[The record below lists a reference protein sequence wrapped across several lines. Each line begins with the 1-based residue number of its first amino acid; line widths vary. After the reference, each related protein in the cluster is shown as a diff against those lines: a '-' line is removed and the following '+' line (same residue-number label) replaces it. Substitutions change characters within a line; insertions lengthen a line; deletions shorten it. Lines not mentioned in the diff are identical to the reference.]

1 LRPIEPCHNL
11 CSFHQD
17 KRKTPK
23 RGGSP
28 PVLVLFHSHA
38 PAAKLDALHLQP
50 QTLLV
55 GGVAPEPDIAARIHQ
70 GNDPP
75 ELRSSCAA
83 RR

>member
-1 LRPIEPCHNL
+1 
-11 CSFHQD
+11 
-17 KRKTPK
+17 
-23 RGGSP
+23 
-28 PVLVLFHSHA
+28 
-38 PAAKLDALHLQP
+38 
-50 QTLLV
+50 V